1 MKTSILIDFSNT
13 VSTTESEN
21 EALEIFLE
29 YIRRKYHIAEQI
41 LDKFVNIRH
50 QKLIERENNFK
61 TFMEINAEILK
72 ENFGIQF
79 SYDDIEYYY
88 NIHCKNLKLRE
99 GYNEFIKFIKSRRI
113 NIVMVTDAD
122 FEYTIRT
129 TSALK
134 ILDDFDYIITAE
146 DVRSPKPNAQIFIKA
161 LLLADCPEKAFF
173 IGDSDRRDI
182 MGAKSIWLGTIRIK
196 DYISEKKETSADHEA
211 RNFYEVINIIESEL
225 R

>member
-1 MKTSILIDFSNT
+1 VKTSILIDFSNT

-88 NIHCKNLKLRE
+88 NIHC
-99 GYNEFIKFIKSRRI
+99 
-113 NIVMVTDAD
+113 D
-122 FEYTIRT
+122 
-129 TSALK
+129 
-134 ILDDFDYIITAE
+134 
-146 DVRSPKPNAQIFIKA
+146 
-161 LLLADCPEKAFF
+161 
-173 IGDSDRRDI
+173 IG
-182 MGAKSIWLGTIRIK
+182 T
-196 DYISEKKETSADHEA
+196 
-211 RNFYEVINIIESEL
+211 
-225 R
+225 